1 MILRRRRTSRRTPQ
15 RPAAILFGTL
25 LTGVLAAVGG
35 DMALAQKPPQQAA
48 VERPERAE
56 LTSLEHYLNSVRT
69 VRSAFVQTASNGR
82 IAEGTLYLSRPGK
95 LRIDYKPPV
104 QLQIFGDTFW
114 LIFVDAEL
122 KEVNQLPIGATP
134 AAILLRDKI
143 NLSGDIKVQR
153 ITRENGL
160 IRLQVVQAK
169 EPDAGQLIV
178 SIATNP
184 LALRGW
190 TVIDAQ
196 GIETTVTL
204 IAPVVNEKI
213 ADRVFIY
220 SPPDWMNSEM
230 E

>member
-1 MILRRRRTSRRTPQ
+1 MKRRRTSRRPV
-15 RPAAILFGTL
+15 ATL
-25 LTGVLAAVGG
+25 LCAFLAVAPAAVGG
-35 DMALAQKPPQQAA
+35 GTALAQDPPQQAA

-82 IAEGTLYLSRPGK
+82 MAEGMLYLARPGR

-104 QLQIFGDTFW
+104 QLQIFGDSFW

-122 KEVNQLPIGATP
+122 KEVNQLPIDATP
-134 AAILLRDKI
+134 AAILLQDKI
-143 NLSGDIKVQR
+143 NFSGDIKVQR
-153 ITRENGL
+153 VSRENGL
-160 IRLQVVQAK
+160 VKLHVVQTK
-169 EPDAGQLIV
+169 DPDAGRLIV

-196 GIETTVTL
+196 GVATTVTL
-204 IAPVVNEKI
+204 VAPVVNEKI
-213 ADRVFIY
+213 ADRVFLY
-220 SPPDWMNSEM
+220 SPPDWANTEI

>member
-1 MILRRRRTSRRTPQ
+1 MKRRRTPR
-15 RPAAILFGTL
+15 RPAAAL
-25 LTGVLAAVGG
+25 LCAFFAVAPAAVGG
-35 DMALAQKPPQQAA
+35 GTALAQDPPQQAA

-82 IAEGTLYLSRPGK
+82 MAEGMLYLARPGR
-95 LRIDYKPPV
+95 LRIDYKPPM
-104 QLQIFGDTFW
+104 QLQIFGDSFW

-122 KEVNQLPIGATP
+122 KEVNQLPIDATP
-134 AAILLRDKI
+134 AAILLQDKI
-143 NLSGDIKVQR
+143 NFSGDIKVQR
-153 ITRENGL
+153 VSRENGL
-160 IRLQVVQAK
+160 VKLHVVQTK
-169 EPDAGQLIV
+169 DPDAGRLIV

-196 GIETTVTL
+196 GVETTVTL
-204 IAPVVNEKI
+204 VAPVVNEKI
-213 ADRVFIY
+213 ADRVFLY
-220 SPPDWMNSEM
+220 SPPDWANTEI